1 MIAEN
6 EVALILANKLQPV
19 QQVQQK
25 TTKEVTPERVQRK
38 AIKRSRASPKNPM
51 VKTKF
56 TFIKTKI
63 EESDD
68 NSSVVVFQAGHTE
81 LRIPLLKEDT
91 RDAFEQRRNAAVREM
106 FGA

>member
-19 QQVQQK
+19 QQKK
-25 TTKEVTPERVQRK
+25 TEEVTPERVQRK
-38 AIKRSRASPKNPM
+38 AIKRTRTLPKNSM
-51 VKTKF
+51 VRTKF
-56 TFIKTKI
+56 TFVKTKI

-68 NSSVVVFQAGHTE
+68 SSVVVFQAGQTE

-91 RDAFEQRRNAAVREM
+91 RDAFERRRDAAVQKM